1 MRVNIRPGIYV
12 FIRPVI
18 EYNIMWLTGIVFTN
32 HLTILSLHITLGLED
47 MLLLFLNGTL
57 HFSKLNYFDFDVFA
71 DKRDVSHQKHHS

>member
-32 HLTILSLHITLGLED
+32 HLTIFVSAYYAWIGGYVT
-47 MLLLFLNGTL
+47 
-57 HFSKLNYFDFDVFA
+57 SVFKWDIA
-71 DKRDVSHQKHHS
+71 F